1 MPDVLAERLSEKAV
15 MGTDGAEIGSLYNV
29 TVDLE
34 SGQLRDLIVSPL
46 EEGPEF
52 DFPTGEEGRY
62 RVPVGRVQSVRDY
75 IVVER

>member
-15 MGTDGAEIGSLYNV
+15 MGTDGAEIGSLYNI

-34 SGQLRDLIVSPL
+34 SGQLRDLVVSPL
-46 EEGPEF
+46 EEGPDFEF
-52 DFPTGEEGRY
+52 QVGEDGRY